1 MLKVLIS
8 LTSAIIIFGTT
19 TSICGRIT
27 VRTFSSRKWT
37 ETGTARSR
45 ERVLSY
51 AGRTS
56 KRLDAIGSFHRLDR
70 NHNSRLDPRELRS
83 WPRR

>member
-45 ERVLSY
+45 ERSFSRMQAAPPKGLTRSALSIVS
-51 AGRTS
+51 TETT
-56 KRLDAIGSFHRLDR
+56 IVV
-70 NHNSRLDPRELRS
+70 
-83 WPRR
+83 